1 MFFSTK
7 TQFLLKYYH
16 KNKVIDFFKICFINT
31 LNFKSCTRCIQWTKH
46 WISLTASAKC
56 KTGLSLTLTVHKF
69 CYVCRL
75 LSPGGTGCSRHPT
88 TSRTSRLC
96 VRHWCLQ
103 KPTKDKSQTFRRLF
117 PLSCQNSNRIL
128 MTPLKR
134 FSQLVHPY
142 GKFLSERK
150 SFIAVCSISL
160 ACFWC
165 IS

>member
-1 MFFSTK
+1 M
-7 TQFLLKYYH
+7 LRLM
-16 KNKVIDFFKICFINT
+16 VGC
-31 LNFKSCTRCIQWTKH
+31 
-46 WISLTASAKC
+46 
-56 KTGLSLTLTVHKF
+56 
-69 CYVCRL
+69 CRL

-103 KPTKDKSQTFRRLF
+103 KHTKDKSQTFRCLF

-150 SFIAVCSISL
+150 SFIAVCSILL

-165 IS
+165 ISYNFFLLYFDILLICFKINFNNKVWFYFG